1 VGGISMGTK
10 LNDLLLNQIAQKMQ
24 RNKSVFGA
32 VLCVEKGDSSISW
45 VGGVGNMKAEDRYF
59 IASVTK
65 LYVTAVM
72 LMLRAENSVTFTDN
86 IYKYFP
92 EELINGIHVLDG
104 VDYTRDISIAHLLS
118 NTSGIPDYF
127 YYDKPKG
134 EAATDLMQGNDQPW
148 PLDKAIQR
156 AKTLKPKFKPGQKG
170 KVHYSDTNYQLLG
183 GIIEKVTGKW
193 IGDVFKEYIFQQ
205 LNLKDTYAFQDINDT
220 TPVPFY
226 YKSQEVRS
234 PRYMASVTAEGGI
247 VSTAKET
254 MVFLKAFFNS
264 FFFPKETLGELKENW
279 NMIYFPGQFYFG
291 LGLEKLWTP
300 RLFSPFKPIKEVLGF
315 WGQTGAFAFYNPETD
330 LYFTG
335 TINQASGFG
344 HSAAYNAILKIIKSA
359 LAD

>member
-1 VGGISMGTK
+1 MSIEFNESFFEKV
-10 LNDLLLNQIAQKMQ
+10 AQGMLK
-24 RNKSVFGA
+24 NKSVFGA

-45 VGGVGNMKAEDRYF
+45 VGGVGNINADDRYF

-65 LYVTAVM
+65 LYVTAVL
-72 LMLRAENSVTFTDN
+72 LMLRAENRLAFSDK

-92 EELINGIHVLDG
+92 EELINGIHVLAG
-104 VDYTRDISIAHLLS
+104 VDYTKEITIAHLLS

-134 EAATDLMQGNDQPW
+134 EAATGLIQGNDQPW
-148 PLDKAIQR
+148 LLDKAIKR

-170 KVHYSDTNYQLLG
+170 KVYYSDTNYQLLG

-193 IGDVFKEYIFQQ
+193 IGDVFKEYLFQP
-205 LNLKDTYAFQDINDT
+205 LNLRDTYAYHDVNDT

-226 YKSQEVRS
+226 FKSQEIHA
-234 PRYMASVTAEGGI
+234 PKYMASVTAEGGI

-254 MVFLKAFFNS
+254 MVFLKAFFNG
-264 FFFPKETLGELKENW
+264 FFFPEETLSELKKDW

-291 LGLEKLWTP
+291 LGLEKLWAP
-300 RLFSPFKPIKEVLGF
+300 RLLSPFKPIGEILGF
-315 WGQTGAFAFYNPETD
+315 WGQTGAFAFYNPEND

-344 HSAAYNAILKIIKSA
+344 HSAAYKAILKIIKSA
-359 LAD
+359 

>member
-1 VGGISMGTK
+1 MKSK
-10 LNDLLLNQIAQKMQ
+10 LNELFFRQVAQQMLK
-24 RNKSVFGA
+24 NKNVFGA

-45 VGGVGNMKAEDRYF
+45 VGGAGNIKAEDRYF

-72 LMLRAENSVTFTDN
+72 LMLREENRLAFTDK
-86 IYKYFP
+86 IYKFFP
-92 EELINGIHVLDG
+92 EELISGIHVLDG
-104 VDYTRDISIAHLLS
+104 IDYTKEITIAHLLS

-134 EAATDLMQGNDQPW
+134 EAAGDLIQGLNQPW

-170 KVHYSDTNYQLLG
+170 KVNYSDTNYQLLG
-183 GIIEKVTGKW
+183 GIIKEVTGKW
-193 IGDVFKEYIFQQ
+193 IGDVFKEYIFQP
-205 LNLKDTYAFQDINDT
+205 LNLKNTYAYQDINDQ
-220 TPVPFY
+220 TPVPIY
-226 YKSQEVRS
+226 YKSQEVHA
-234 PRYMASVTAEGGI
+234 PDYMVSITAEGGI

-254 MVFLKAFFNS
+254 MIFLKAFFNG
-264 FFFPKETLGELKENW
+264 FFFPKEVIGELKENW

-300 RLFSPFKPIKEVLGF
+300 RFFSPFKPIKEVLGF
-315 WGQTGAFAFYNPETD
+315 WGQTGAFAFYNPETE

-335 TINQASGFG
+335 TINQLSGFG
-344 HSAAYNAILKIIKSA
+344 HSAAFNAILKIIKSV
-359 LAD
+359 